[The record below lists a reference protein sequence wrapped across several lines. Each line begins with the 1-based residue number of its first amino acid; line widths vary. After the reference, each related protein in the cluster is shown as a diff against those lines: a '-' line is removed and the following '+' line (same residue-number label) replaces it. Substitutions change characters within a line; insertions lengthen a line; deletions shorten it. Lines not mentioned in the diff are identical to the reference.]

1 MDNNKVGETKYN
13 TVGGMLGALA
23 RLMSNNAQHISCG
36 VGEFDLVG
44 EVSDNG
50 RMYKVISSWALP
62 LGQMYT
68 CMELLKMI
76 KCALKDLP
84 AGECVRRCFV
94 NVRSLADYSHEM
106 RGDTDCKDE
115 IIIKS
120 KESTINSFFDFVR
133 ACNKL
138 EIMVNNFSHIATVWG
153 IDCEQLDKAMRVIMR
168 DLSVK
173 IDNYKR
179 LASITD
185 VNFDADVDA
194 GNDGDKEEA

>member
-1 MDNNKVGETKYN
+1 MDINKVGETKYK
-13 TVGGMLGALA
+13 TVGGLLGALA
-23 RLMSNNAQHISCG
+23 KLMSNKAQYISCG

-44 EVSDNG
+44 DVGDKG

-84 AGECVRRCFV
+84 AAECERRCV
-94 NVRSLADYSHEM
+94 ITVKSLSDYSQGKQ
-106 RGDTDCKDE
+106 GDTDCKDK

-133 ACNKL
+133 ASNKL
-138 EIMVNNFSHIATVWG
+138 EIMVNNFSAIACVWG
-153 IDCEQLDKAMRVIMR
+153 IDCNQLYKAMRVIMR
-168 DLSVK
+168 DMSVK
-173 IDNYKR
+173 IDNYKV
-179 LASITD
+179 LTGVTN
-185 VNFDADVDA
+185 VNFDAVVD
-194 GNDGDKEEA
+194 DDDKEDK